1 MRLILSAI
9 VLGWGVLA
17 GITLTAGEISYPVF
31 PLLQAPKMDGKW
43 GGSVWENIPAAIGFV
58 SNKNGAFV
66 SRCQTAF
73 KMGAYGDN
81 LYIAVKCNEPQ
92 PDKIKV
98 DPDNYRN
105 GWYEDDNLEFFFSQ
119 DKSPKGFRQFVANS
133 HGDRWCNFADSNA
146 SWQAVSY
153 TGADYWSV
161 EMKIPFSQL
170 AIGSGNTDKQFWF
183 NLGRDAINNPDNEKA
198 SCFVPVNTFFADVD
212 NFASLRF
219 KGAPAPEELAQARK
233 SLNRLETWQRDRLWK
248 IANVKEGFLVDRQP
262 DDNVR
267 QFLTL
272 KQQAKKMLEDKNL
285 DGGTELIKQYDKQV
299 GEINMPTKQLVIQLQ
314 NRDANVKLYL
324 NGKDLLPDSS
334 GRYACKIK
342 EGLNVIGMKVTA
354 TGKTPGLRLSIPGQP
369 ELESRWR
376 VGTAADDSWLGTA
389 FDDRSWKKAELDKGG
404 YLSVPE
410 GSASTVCFRQ
420 IVLWGENHYSGLPCI
435 QPKVREWGF
444 SEKSMETLF
453 HTLYSPLTFPL
464 EDYEFVLDVPKG
476 FSMIKEKYTDDA
488 KGGKLNRRPKK
499 ITEEEVKHENQPYT
513 RYRLTFESAFVQPNA
528 TQVTLIPLLL
538 NEYKGADKLCK
549 FYYRRMASDNLTE
562 VEQVLPVRVLPPLNG
577 RIPKKVMLAQYSSAP
592 YEYHHFSDSKLFPEH
607 FEAHMRQSLDVGFNL
622 WVIKANNGEYEK
634 GIYDR
639 VIERGGNVSITG
651 DDGYPHHYD
660 CVRAGS
666 ALAKLTLTAPE
677 FRFRYFNSAN
687 REEDKGKFCRSY
699 VTGKGAAQFK
709 EALKKDIGWMLNG
722 SAGTASELKYN
733 SYPKASVF
741 FVNYEQR
748 IWANSSS
755 DVKANHCFCDN
766 CKKAFRKYAI
776 LPDTADLS
784 DNSILKN
791 YKVKWKAFREELE
804 GRLNGMVLEV
814 CNELGLKYMVYD
826 DVKNDG
832 YWSASKGKINIVFP
846 GWPGDG
852 TAVGNGTGETTKD
865 FPVTQM
871 SLDECMVFF
880 HKEMG
885 KTQILGQLFATRY
898 PYESRAGDNW
908 IQRCGATK
916 DGFLDAKGVKSQIL
930 RVVSAFHG
938 GVDLNNSLER
948 CAGQLYY
955 IGEATRLIAEYED
968 IFYEGKREDSL
979 AESEQIKYP
988 NLLVLTKGDERL
1000 VLLFN
1005 ETEKPLTVQLDN
1017 KDLKN
1022 GQRASVFGSSAKISS
1037 PEMMSVVVDAGD
1049 VAAVHIK

>member
-1 MRLILSAI
+1 M
-9 VLGWGVLA
+9 VLTGSSGGAV
-17 GITLTAGEISYPVF
+17 EPDYPVF
-31 PLLQAPKMDGKW
+31 PLERAPAMDGRW
-43 GGSVWENIPAAIGFV
+43 NGMAWENIPAAIGLMSIKTGSFV
-58 SNKNGAFV
+58 SM
-66 SRCQTAF
+66 RQTAF
-73 KMGAYGDN
+73 KIGCHGNN
-81 LYIAVKCNEPQ
+81 LYIVVKCEEPE
-92 PDKIKV
+92 PDKIKFDV
-98 DPDNYRN
+98 NNYRD
-105 GWYEDDNLEFFFSQ
+105 GWYPDDNLEFFFSQ
-119 DKSPKGFRQFVANS
+119 DKSPKGLKQFVTNS
-133 HGDRWCNFADSNA
+133 RGARWCNFASPTA
-146 SWQAVSY
+146 AEPWQSVAY
-153 TGADYWSV
+153 KGADYWSV
-161 EMKIPFSQL
+161 EIKIPFSQL
-170 AIGSGNTDKQFWF
+170 GIGRDIKTKQFWF
-183 NLGRDAINNPDNEKA
+183 NLGRSANNNPDNEKF
-198 SCFVPVNTFFADVD
+198 SCFAPVYTLFADIAQ
-212 NFASLRF
+212 FTSLTF
-219 KGAPAPEELAQARK
+219 KDAPLPVELTEAKKR
-233 SLNRLETWQRDRLWK
+233 LDRLENWMNDRLWK
-248 IANVKEGFLVDRQP
+248 IANVKEGFLVGRQP
-262 DDNVR
+262 DDNIR
-267 QFLTL
+267 QLLTL
-272 KQQAKKMLEDKNL
+272 KQQAKKMLEVKNL
-285 DGGTELIKQYDKQV
+285 DGGTELIKQYDKLIGECGAPIKRLTIQV
-299 GEINMPTKQLVIQLQ
+299 H
-314 NRDANVKLYL
+314 NRDANTTLYI
-324 NGKDLLPDSS
+324 NGKEIPPVSYGKAGNQDEQWQVSLGECLS
-334 GRYACKIK
+334 
-342 EGLNVIGMKVTA
+342 VIGMKVTVY
-354 TGKTPGLRLSIPGQP
+354 GKNPGLRLSIPGQS
-369 ELESRWR
+369 ELENRWR
-376 VGTAADDSWLGTA
+376 VGTAANDSWLTAA

-453 HTLYSPLTFPL
+453 NTLYSPLTFPL

-488 KGGKLNRRPKK
+488 KSGKLNRRPKK
-499 ITEEEVKHENQPYT
+499 ITEEDVKHENQPYT
-513 RYRLTFESAFVQPNA
+513 RYRLAFESAFVQPNA

-577 RIPKKVMLAQYSSAP
+577 RMPKKVMLAQYSSAP

-634 GIYDR
+634 RIYDR
-639 VIERGGNVSITG
+639 VIERGGNVSVTG
-651 DDGYPHHYD
+651 DDGYPHHFD

-766 CKKAFRKYAI
+766 CKKAFCKYAI

-826 DVKNDG
+826 DVVNDG
-832 YWSASKGKINIVFP
+832 YWSASRGKIDIVFP

-852 TAVGNGTGETTKD
+852 TAIGNVTGGTTKD
-865 FPVTQM
+865 FPVTQN
-871 SLDECMVFF
+871 SLDECMVLF

-885 KTQILGQLFATRY
+885 KTQILGQLFASRY
-898 PYESRAGDNW
+898 PYESRAGGNW
-908 IQRCGATK
+908 IQRCGSTK

-938 GVDLNNSLER
+938 GVDINNSLER
-948 CAGQLYY
+948 CAGQFYY
-955 IGEATRLIAEYED
+955 IGEATRMIAEYED

-988 NLLVLTKGDERL
+988 NLLVLTNGDERL
-1000 VLLFN
+1000 ILLFN
-1005 ETEKPLTVQLDN
+1005 ETDKPLTVKLNN
-1017 KDLKN
+1017 KNLKN
-1022 GQRASVFGSSAKISS
+1022 GQDASIFESSEKISN
-1037 PEMMSVVVDAGD
+1037 PEKMSVNVAAGD
-1049 VAAVHIK
+1049 VTAVHIK